1 MIYICDISNLE
12 IEKENYK
19 SKESKVGHLLL
30 KYALKNEGINLN
42 DYNLSYN
49 LNGKP
54 YIKDINY
61 HFNISHS
68 NNLVCLIIDDNEC
81 AVDIEIYDCNRNF
94 DKIVNKYFNIND
106 KEIYYSLDLDERNNF
121 FYSIWV
127 QIETHVKFL
136 GLNMINAKNLEY
148 QKYPFKIISDKLNN
162 IYYLSSNKEKE
173 LVTIL
178 YTDLI

>member
-19 SKESKVGHLLL
+19 SKESKVGYLLL
-30 KYALKNEGINLN
+30 KYALKEKGLDLKKYDI
-42 DYNLSYN
+42 SYN
-49 LNGKP
+49 INGKP

-81 AVDIEIYDCNRNF
+81 GIDIEMYDETRNF
-94 DKIVNKYFNIND
+94 DKIVNKYFNDID
-106 KEIYYSLDLDERNNF
+106 KETYYNLDLNKRNNF

-127 QIETHVKFL
+127 QIETHIKLL

-178 YTDLI
+178 YTNLI